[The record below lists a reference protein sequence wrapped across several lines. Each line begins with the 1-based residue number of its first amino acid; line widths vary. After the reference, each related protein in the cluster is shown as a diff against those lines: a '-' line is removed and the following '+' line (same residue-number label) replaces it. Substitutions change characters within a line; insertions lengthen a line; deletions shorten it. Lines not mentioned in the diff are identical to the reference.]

1 MSGLTSSKK
10 KTFIQAIY
18 VDIAGIPKEFK
29 IQDDT
34 NLEEL
39 DINKFPTHVLKSI
52 GKGSISRECDFTY
65 KPEQEDITISLFCF
79 TDGKERQINKY
90 DLPPPIDNEI
100 YYGNMYALA
109 HVDNKLI
116 NMDLDLYNKFYENSF
131 EGFEDLDSQD
141 SWSEEDD
148 DENSDDRNF
157 IASEGSVSEYE
168 EDSEEDDEDSGE
180 DDEEESGNSQDSELD
195 KLVNPLALEEWNL
208 IDNYVEKINVDL
220 VKAPDEIKDMIYK
233 HYIREEGKKFLE
245 NWFDCK
251 INDKVKRGSVS
262 KSKSKEEFVKY
273 KNMIFKK
280 GKLVNN
286 EQEK

>member
-29 IQDDT
+29 IPDDT

-39 DINKFPTHVLKSI
+39 DINKFPTQVLKSI

-65 KPEQEDITISLFCF
+65 KPEQEDITISIFCF

-90 DLPPPIDNEI
+90 ELPPPIDNEM
-100 YYGNMYALA
+100 YYGTMYAIA

-116 NMDLDLYNKFYENSF
+116 NMNLDLFNKFYENSF

-168 EDSEEDDEDSGE
+168 EDSG
-180 DDEEESGNSQDSELD
+180 EESSNSEDSELNT
-195 KLVNPLALEEWNL
+195 LGNPLALEEWNL

-251 INDKVKRGSVS
+251 INDKVKRGSI
-262 KSKSKEEFVKY
+262 SKSKEEFVKY

-280 GKLVNN
+280 SKLVNN

>member
-1 MSGLTSSKK
+1 MSGLASSKK

-65 KPEQEDITISLFCF
+65 KPEQEDITISIFCF

-90 DLPPPIDNEI
+90 ELPPPIDSEI
-100 YYGNMYALA
+100 YYGTMYALA
-109 HVDNKLI
+109 HADNKLI
-116 NMDLDLYNKFYENSF
+116 NMDLDLFNKFYENSF

-157 IASEGSVSEYE
+157 IAYEGSVSEYE
-168 EDSEEDDEDSGE
+168 EDSEEDDE
-180 DDEEESGNSQDSELD
+180 EESRNSEDSEMD
-195 KLVNPLALEEWNL
+195 IVGNPLALEEWNL

-251 INDKVKRGSVS
+251 INNKGKRGSE
-262 KSKSKEEFVKY
+262 SKSKEEFTKY